1 MTWSPLALSIWVASW
16 ACFLALIVGTAIAW
30 VLVKTRIRFK
40 WLLEGLTMLGLVLPP
55 TVMGYYVLTFLGRQ
69 GLGPLIEKAFG
80 FSIVFSWAGAVVAS
94 TIAALPLVM
103 QLVRNSLEN
112 VSQDCEDAARV
123 DGCSN
128 WQLFWQINLRIAW
141 RGVVAGALLGF
152 LRAMGEFGITLMVA
166 GNIPGRTQT
175 ISMALYDA
183 VQANALTSA
192 NQMVILLTMVTF
204 AGLFVALRLSEGVA
218 RTA

>member
-1 MTWSPLALSIWVASW
+1 
-16 ACFLALIVGTAIAW
+16 
-30 VLVKTRIRFK
+30 
-40 WLLEGLTMLGLVLPP
+40 
-55 TVMGYYVLTFLGRQ
+55 
-69 GLGPLIEKAFG
+69 
-80 FSIVFSWAGAVVAS
+80 
-94 TIAALPLVM
+94 LPLVM
-103 QLVRNSLEN
+103 QLVRNSLAN
-112 VSQDCEDAARV
+112 VSQDFEDAARV

-141 RGVVAGALLGF
+141 RGVVAGGLLGF

-175 ISMALYDA
+175 MSMALYDA
-183 VQANALTSA
+183 VQANALTRA

-204 AGLFVALRLSEGVA
+204 AGLFIALRLSGGEV